1 MNRILILGA
10 SGFIGNTI
18 YKELLPYFDV
28 YGTYHTSNLEL
39 EENQIMFQ
47 FDFENSGIETILEQV
62 NPTYIISSLRG
73 DYKSQLELHQ
83 QLVDYTSRNESCR
96 ILYLST
102 VDVFDGKYEFPS
114 YENDSV
120 SAESEYG
127 RFKISV
133 EKIIATLP
141 KSKFAILRLP
151 IVLGVNSPRIVQL
164 KKASQHKADFE
175 VFPNLIVSVTTA
187 SKIAQ
192 QVHYIINKNKFG
204 IFHLA
209 SNDVIHHND
218 LFEEISEKLSL
229 QNIIFK
235 QIFQSNEDAYL
246 AILPKDNKLPRNY
259 RTTVSQVIDEC
270 TLNEEIDS
278 LKL

>member
-1 MNRILILGA
+1 M
-10 SGFIGNTI
+10 
-18 YKELLPYFDV
+18 
-28 YGTYHTSNLEL
+28 
-39 EENQIMFQ
+39 
-47 FDFENSGIETILEQV
+47 
-62 NPTYIISSLRG
+62 
-73 DYKSQLELHQ
+73 
-83 QLVDYTSRNESCR
+83 
-96 ILYLST
+96 
-102 VDVFDGKYEFPS
+102 
-114 YENDSV
+114 
-120 SAESEYG
+120 
-127 RFKISV
+127 
-133 EKIIATLP
+133 
-141 KSKFAILRLP
+141 P